1 MTRLMSLME
10 AHSAE
15 DLRSG
20 RANRTNETVGGGPIC
35 HELRNV
41 RVNDH
46 LLGPVLWLVCKLW
59 PKKTFGHFPISSAE
73 DAEKVAGL
81 LFIPSGVFD
90 SVRSLSK
97 ARMKSEKFCWRR
109 QYMRE
114 PLQAADYACPQDIN
128 ISIASDVLEVDDYE
142 QIQEGSWSCKESEE
156 VPGKACACGRSDLP
170 SFRLDDIE
178 SLPDK
183 ARARIHS
190 VPNGCDMVSM
200 GQCYGECPYG
210 FSPALVTGKFRPVC
224 STDCKESNHPVSCGF
239 GCANTAGNCA
249 KVTGQQVASV
259 MRAVSQ
265 VAAMVTGHP
274 QIHVLVDSLI
284 SLVEFTVTLLA
295 KIIKL
300 VARTWKGIQAG
311 NKKLGVALAIFQ
323 FAAEIGLEVMGDMY
337 QMKDKFHNVLQL
349 FMGLIN
355 GEWKFGLNLGVIAN
369 AFMTNAHSVILVG
382 SQLANA
388 FVWPKCG
395 VATATAVFSI
405 DNVGDYRLRGE
416 WMVQGAHS
424 GRPRYTKIG
433 DPMARIE
440 WSQSRRAWR
449 AYYDSSLF
457 GVGRAT
463 LYICKDND
471 PSVPLLGWKTD
482 KGMEPA
488 PFLNEIVA
496 NHHDDDYDRGSSV

>member
-1 MTRLMSLME
+1 MQAPRGVG
-10 AHSAE
+10 
-15 DLRSG
+15 LRWATLRTPPGS
-20 RANRTNETVGGGPIC
+20 RSRTNETVGGGPIC
-35 HELRNV
+35 HELRKV
-41 RVNDH
+41 RVNGH
-46 LLGPVLWLVCKLW
+46 KLGPVLWLVCKLW
-59 PKKTFGHFPISSAE
+59 PKMFGHFPLTSAE
-73 DAEKVAGL
+73 DAEKLAVL
-81 LFIPSGVFD
+81 LFMPSGVYD
-90 SVRSLSK
+90 SVRSVSK

-114 PLQAADYACPQDIN
+114 PLQPADYTCPADIN
-128 ISIASDVLEVDDYE
+128 ISIAPDVLEVDDYE
-142 QIQEGSWSCKESEE
+142 QMTEGKWSCNESVEI
-156 VPGKACACGRSDLP
+156 PGKPCACHRSDLP
-170 SFRLDDIE
+170 NVNLEDLE

-200 GQCYGECPYG
+200 GSCYGECPYG

-224 STDCKESNHPVSCGF
+224 STDCGESHHPVSCGF

-249 KVTGQQVASV
+249 RATGQQIASV
-259 MRAVSQ
+259 MKAVSQ

-274 QIHVLVDSLI
+274 QIHVLVDALI

-295 KIIKL
+295 KVIKL
-300 VARTWKGIQAG
+300 AARTWKGLSAG

-323 FAAEIGLEVMGDMY
+323 FSAEIGLEVMGDMY
-337 QMKDKFHNVLQL
+337 QMKEKFGNVLQL
-349 FMGLIN
+349 IMSLIN

-369 AFMTNAHSVILVG
+369 AFMSNAHSVILVG
-382 SQLANA
+382 SQLASA

-405 DNVGDYRLRGE
+405 ENVGDYRLRGE

-424 GRPRYTKIG
+424 GRPRYTLIG
-433 DPMARIE
+433 DPKARIE
-440 WSQSRRAWR
+440 WSDSRGAWR

-463 LYICKDND
+463 LYMCDDNY
-471 PSVPLLGWKTD
+471 PSVPMLGWKVD
-482 KGMEPA
+482 KGMAPA

-496 NHHDDDYDRGSSV
+496 NHHNDGPSVTPA